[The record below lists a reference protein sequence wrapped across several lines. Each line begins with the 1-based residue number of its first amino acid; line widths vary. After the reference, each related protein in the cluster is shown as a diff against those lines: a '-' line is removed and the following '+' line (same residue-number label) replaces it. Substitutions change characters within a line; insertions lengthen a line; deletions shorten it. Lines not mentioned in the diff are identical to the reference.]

1 VTSRQESLVR
11 RYVPLPYVMVLRN
24 TCPFPNLL
32 VFSHE
37 RDSMY
42 PYCTYLKRPKSF
54 FNSSFLQVYIE
65 EMSSE
70 TSDLE
75 SMKFSSAEQVEHR
88 LATPL
93 VQTYLG
99 RCSTNNF
106 TTKVP
111 YLTKSILIFLTRS
124 RNG

>member
-1 VTSRQESLVR
+1 
-11 RYVPLPYVMVLRN
+11 
-24 TCPFPNLL
+24 
-32 VFSHE
+32 
-37 RDSMY
+37 
-42 PYCTYLKRPKSF
+42 
-54 FNSSFLQVYIE
+54 
-65 EMSSE
+65 MSSE

-99 RCSTNNF
+99 RGST
-106 TTKVP
+106 VP
-111 YLTKSILIFLTRS
+111 VILQLQYVRYLIKSILIFLTRS